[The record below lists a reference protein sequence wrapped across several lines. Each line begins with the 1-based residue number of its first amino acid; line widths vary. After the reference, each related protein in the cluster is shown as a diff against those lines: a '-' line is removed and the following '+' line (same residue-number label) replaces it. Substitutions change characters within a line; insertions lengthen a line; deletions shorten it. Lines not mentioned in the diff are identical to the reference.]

1 MEVTGFRWKRRKGR
15 ARLACEEREGVK
27 REGKKRERKGGNR
40 ELEREVVEP
49 AEGR

>member
-15 ARLACEEREGVK
+15 VTSECEEREGVK
-27 REGKKRERKGGNR
+27 REGKERERKGGNR

-49 AEGR
+49 SEGR